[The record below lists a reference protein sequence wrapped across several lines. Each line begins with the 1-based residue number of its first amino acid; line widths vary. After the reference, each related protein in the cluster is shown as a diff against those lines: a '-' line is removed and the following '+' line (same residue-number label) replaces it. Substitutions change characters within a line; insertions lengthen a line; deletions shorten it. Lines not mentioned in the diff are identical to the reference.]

1 MFLSIESVSID
12 RNIIHT
18 VPSSVKGNLAPGG
31 TERFFFRSAPLY
43 CIVFFPAPVRLER
56 GKPSGNGRQG
66 GKAVRVKEQLER
78 IRERERAAREQV
90 REARL
95 EADRI
100 IEQAR
105 VDGER
110 LIEETKAE
118 GAGLRRERAAAI
130 RVEAETLIAGM
141 KDEAADAAE
150 ALAARA
156 GRVRGQAIE
165 LIVRSFRKGV

>member
-1 MFLSIESVSID
+1 M
-12 RNIIHT
+12 
-18 VPSSVKGNLAPGG
+18 
-31 TERFFFRSAPLY
+31 
-43 CIVFFPAPVRLER
+43 
-56 GKPSGNGRQG
+56 
-66 GKAVRVKEQLER
+66 KEQLER

-156 GRVRGQAIE
+156 GRVRGQAVE